1 MTDYYNYWG
10 KVDGSR
16 YHRLIY
22 HCLDVAAVGERLLA
36 HDAVLKKILCKET
49 IFSEWPHLISFLLAT
64 HDIGKFSHRF
74 QGKEPDIVK
83 QITNHDIDPSERF
96 YHDLGGYIYWFRHGL
111 VIAGEQKWLP
121 PHSRRQTRADER
133 IKPLLF
139 AVTGH
144 HGKPPDLTIQEPIS
158 LIFDSNAL
166 ETIDTYLND
175 ICHLFNPDM
184 KGESVD
190 KKVMIT
196 AKNLSWLFA
205 GLAVLADW
213 IGSNQEYFPFVEE
226 RIPLKEYWNIAL
238 RQADNALHEC
248 GIIPAGIS
256 QKTGVTKLFHDTIK
270 EPTGLQ
276 NYADECSIVDGPN
289 LYIIEEATGGGK
301 TEAAITLAH
310 RIMATGAAD
319 GIFFAL
325 PTMATADAMY
335 GRVRKAYLRLF
346 EQDSRPSLILAHSR
360 PENADR
366 FRTDF
371 GALEGKGQED
381 CASWLADSRKK
392 ALLAQ
397 VGIGTLDQAL
407 IAILPK
413 KHQSLRVVG
422 LARNVLIIDEAHAY
436 DTYTNE
442 LLQTLIRLH
451 TLLSGSVIL
460 LSATLPAN
468 QRTAYAQT
476 LAKDITIK
484 SSEYPLVTHV
494 TREGIL
500 SEKHIPSRF
509 KGKRTPV
516 RMIDS
521 EDEAIRLLLDTADAG
536 GCACWVRNTVSDAME
551 AFDRLSQER
560 PCLLFHARFTA
571 GDRRGIEDQIKRF
584 FGPESTVEERESKI
598 VVATQVVEQSLDI
611 DFDLMITDL
620 APIDLIIQ
628 RAGRL
633 NRHKRDNRPVK
644 PLLAIL
650 SPKPTKDA
658 SEDWYS
664 SMFPRGSFVYSVH
677 GELWLTARILEGR
690 DHFLM
695 PEDAREL
702 IESVYMVDNAD
713 QIPEK
718 IAIRDIRDREERK
731 SRAAR
736 AMMNAI
742 VPEDGYVFDQMKWG
756 DDHLLPTRLGDPSV
770 TVRLLRKVGNT
781 LQPWLD
787 IGGDAWWTGEVNVR
801 QYLISKNILMSS
813 KTGIIEI
820 PMHLE
825 SEGLWIGEL
834 PGRNEN
840 VVRVSYSKVRGI
852 SYEG

>member
-1 MTDYYNYWG
+1 
-10 KVDGSR
+10 
-16 YHRLIY
+16 
-22 HCLDVAAVGERLLA
+22 
-36 HDAVLKKILCKET
+36 
-49 IFSEWPHLISFLLAT
+49 
-64 HDIGKFSHRF
+64 
-74 QGKEPDIVK
+74 
-83 QITNHDIDPSERF
+83 
-96 YHDLGGYIYWFRHGL
+96 
-111 VIAGEQKWLP
+111 
-121 PHSRRQTRADER
+121 
-133 IKPLLF
+133 
-139 AVTGH
+139 
-144 HGKPPDLTIQEPIS
+144 
-158 LIFDSNAL
+158 
-166 ETIDTYLND
+166 
-175 ICHLFNPDM
+175 
-184 KGESVD
+184 
-190 KKVMIT
+190 
-196 AKNLSWLFA
+196 
-205 GLAVLADW
+205 
-213 IGSNQEYFPFVEE
+213 
-226 RIPLKEYWNIAL
+226 
-238 RQADNALHEC
+238 
-248 GIIPAGIS
+248 
-256 QKTGVTKLFHDTIK
+256 
-270 EPTGLQ
+270 
-276 NYADECSIVDGPN
+276 
-289 LYIIEEATGGGK
+289 
-301 TEAAITLAH
+301 
-310 RIMATGAAD
+310 
-319 GIFFAL
+319 
-325 PTMATADAMY
+325 
-335 GRVRKAYLRLF
+335 
-346 EQDSRPSLILAHSR
+346 
-360 PENADR
+360 
-366 FRTDF
+366 
-371 GALEGKGQED
+371 
-381 CASWLADSRKK
+381 
-392 ALLAQ
+392 
-397 VGIGTLDQAL
+397 
-407 IAILPK
+407 
-413 KHQSLRVVG
+413 
-422 LARNVLIIDEAHAY
+422 
-436 DTYTNE
+436 
-442 LLQTLIRLH
+442 
-451 TLLSGSVIL
+451 
-460 LSATLPAN
+460 
-468 QRTAYAQT
+468 
-476 LAKDITIK
+476 
-484 SSEYPLVTHV
+484 THV

-521 EDEAIRLLLDTADAG
+521 EDEAIRLLLDAADAG

-584 FGPESTVEERESKI
+584 FGPESTVEERDGRI

-650 SPKPTKDA
+650 SPKPTEDA

-702 IESVYMVDNAD
+702 IESVYEVDNAD

-742 VPEDGYVFDQMKWG
+742 VPEDGYVFGQMKWG
-756 DDHLLPTRLGDPSV
+756 DDRLLPTRLGDPSV
-770 TVRLLRKVGNT
+770 TVRLLRKVGTT

-801 QYLISKNILMSS
+801 QYHFSNNILKDS
-813 KTGIIEI
+813 KTGIVEI
-820 PMHLE
+820 PMHQE
-825 SEGLWIGEL
+825 SEGLWTGEL